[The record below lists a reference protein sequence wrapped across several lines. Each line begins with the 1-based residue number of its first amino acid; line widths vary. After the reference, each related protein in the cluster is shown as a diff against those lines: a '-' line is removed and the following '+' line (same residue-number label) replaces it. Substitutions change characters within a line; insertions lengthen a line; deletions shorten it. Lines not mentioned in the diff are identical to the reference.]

1 MVQKK
6 FYDFLRNFRAD
17 SVFKQIIPR
26 VHEHMPATCYN
37 FQVPRGSD
45 SKLQVCIFFFFV
57 QFEHRR
63 HDSLVIVELA
73 DVAAFD
79 TELLTSLQKRP
90 DFQLRLFEAAA
101 RDVLQRSVL
110 PSIERIDAASNLA
123 SVPADSHCAPELSEI
138 PSGHHAFDVQ
148 LALQSTQLSTPL
160 RSLTAEHVGRLLKV
174 SGIIVSACLRVVGE
188 CFRTLEGLARA
199 SKQQQRIARIAT
211 L

>member
-1 MVQKK
+1 MTTCRPHATT
-6 FYDFLRNFRAD
+6 LRYREALTQNYRFA
-17 SVFKQIIPR
+17 
-26 VHEHMPATCYN
+26 
-37 FQVPRGSD
+37 
-45 SKLQVCIFFFFV
+45 FFFFF

>member
-1 MVQKK
+1 MSETEIQAGAACDARNTLMVQKK

-17 SVFKQIIPR
+17 SVFKYREALTQN
-26 VHEHMPATCYN
+26 Y
-37 FQVPRGSD
+37 
-45 SKLQVCIFFFFV
+45 
-57 QFEHRR
+57 RR

-110 PSIERIDAASNLA
+110 PSIER
-123 SVPADSHCAPELSEI
+123 
-138 PSGHHAFDVQ
+138 HHAFDVQ

-174 SGIIVSACLRVVGE
+174 SGIIVSASKVRSKAVKLDIQSRVPCLLDQHVDE
-188 CFRTLEGLARA
+188 
-199 SKQQQRIARIAT
+199 SD
-211 L
+211 

>member
-1 MVQKK
+1 
-6 FYDFLRNFRAD
+6 
-17 SVFKQIIPR
+17 
-26 VHEHMPATCYN
+26 
-37 FQVPRGSD
+37 
-45 SKLQVCIFFFFV
+45 
-57 QFEHRR
+57 
-63 HDSLVIVELA
+63 VIVELA

-110 PSIERIDAASNLA
+110 PSIER
-123 SVPADSHCAPELSEI
+123 
-138 PSGHHAFDVQ
+138 HHAFDVQ